1 MTSSPPISKTR
12 IRARR
17 ILAITIVVAALA
29 VTALIAIPVA
39 GALSPAADRGTSPGA
54 APDGTPDAAPDA
66 APGGGGNGGG
76 AGMEAELEGVT
87 AFDDIPAVTRL
98 NPDLL
103 RALQQATK
111 DAAREDVAVEVTSGW
126 RSPEYQDRLLEEAVA
141 QYGSKEEAA
150 RWVASSKTS
159 AHVSGDAVDVG
170 GFEATLW
177 MKKHGP
183 AYGLCQ
189 IYDNEPWHFEL
200 RPEAPEQGC
209 PDVYWD
215 PTYDPR
221 MQG

>member
-1 MTSSPPISKTR
+1 MTSHTTVSKTR

-17 ILAITIVVAALA
+17 ILALTIVAAAVAI
-29 VTALIAIPVA
+29 TAIIAIPMA
-39 GALSPAADRGTSPGA
+39 GALGPITEAGTSPAA
-54 APDGTPDAAPDA
+54 APDGD
-66 APGGGGNGGG
+66 PGT

-87 AFDDIPAVTRL
+87 AFDEIPAVTRMK
-98 NPDLL
+98 PDLL
-103 RALQQATK
+103 QALKRATK
-111 DAAREDVAVEVTSGW
+111 DAALEDVQIEVTSGW
-126 RSPEYQDRLLEEAVA
+126 RSPEYQDQLLQDAVA

-170 GFEATLW
+170 GFEAMLW

-189 IYDNEPWHFEL
+189 IYDNEAWHFEL

>member
-1 MTSSPPISKTR
+1 MTSQPTVSKTR

-17 ILAITIVVAALA
+17 ILALTIVAAAVAI
-29 VTALIAIPVA
+29 TALIAIPMG
-39 GALSPAADRGTSPGA
+39 GALSPASTTGAPPAVVTGTEG
-54 APDGTPDAAPDA
+54 
-66 APGGGGNGGG
+66 
-76 AGMEAELEGVT
+76 ELEGVT
-87 AFDDIPAVTRL
+87 AFDDIPAVTRMK
-98 NPDLL
+98 PDLL
-103 RALQQATK
+103 QALQKATK
-111 DAAREDVAVEVTSGW
+111 DAAREDVQIEVTSGW
-126 RSPEYQDRLLEEAVA
+126 RSPEYQDQLLQDAVA
-141 QYGSKEEAA
+141 QYGSAEEAA

-159 AHVSGDAVDVG
+159 AHVSGDAVDIG
-170 GFEATLW
+170 GFEAMLW

-189 IYDNEPWHFEL
+189 IYDNEAWHFEL

>member
-1 MTSSPPISKTR
+1 MSAHTPVSKTR
-12 IRARR
+12 IRTRR
-17 ILAITIVVAALA
+17 ILAIVVVSAAIGITALVAIPMVGALA
-29 VTALIAIPVA
+29 PATIAE
-39 GALSPAADRGTSPGA
+39 SSPGA
-54 APDGTPDAAPDA
+54 GAGGD
-66 APGGGGNGGG
+66 PGA
-76 AGMEAELEGVT
+76 AGMEAELSGVT
-87 AFDDIPAVTRL
+87 AFDDNPAVTRL

-103 RALQQATK
+103 RALQRATT
-111 DAAREDVAVEVTSGW
+111 DAAREDVTVEVTSGW
-126 RSPEYQDRLLEEAVA
+126 RSPEYQDRLLEDAVA
-141 QYGSKEEAA
+141 KYGSREEAA

-170 GFEATLW
+170 GFEAMLW
-177 MKKHGP
+177 MKSNGP

-200 RPEAPEQGC
+200 RAQAPTQGC

>member
-1 MTSSPPISKTR
+1 MTSSPPIPRTR

-17 ILAITIVVAALA
+17 ILAVTIVVAALA
-29 VTALIAIPVA
+29 TTVLIAIPVA
-39 GALSPAADRGTSPGA
+39 GALSSATDTGA
-54 APDGTPDAAPDA
+54 SSAGAPDGAPA
-66 APGGGGNGGG
+66 GTAGGDGNGGG

-87 AFDDIPAVTRL
+87 AFDDVPAVTRL

-103 RALQQATK
+103 RALQQATR
-111 DAAREDVAVEVTSGW
+111 DAAREDVSVEVTSGW
-126 RSPEYQDRLLEEAVA
+126 RSPEYQDRLREEAVA
-141 QYGSKEEAA
+141 QYGSREEAA

-177 MKKHGP
+177 MKEHGP

-200 RPEAPEQGC
+200 RPEAPDQGC

>member
-1 MTSSPPISKTR
+1 M
-12 IRARR
+12 
-17 ILAITIVVAALA
+17 TIVVAALA
-29 VTALIAIPVA
+29 ITTLIAIPVA
-39 GALSPAADRGTSPGA
+39 GALSPATDTDASPA
-54 APDGTPDAAPDA
+54 AGPDEVPDGTPDGAPDS
-66 APGGGGNGGG
+66 GGNGAG
-76 AGMEAELEGVT
+76 AGMEAALEGVT
-87 AFDDIPAVTRL
+87 AFDDIPAVTRM

-103 RALQQATK
+103 RALQQATM
-111 DAAREDVAVEVTSGW
+111 DAAREDVSVEVTSGW
-126 RSPEYQDRLLEEAVA
+126 RSPEYQDRLLQEAVA
-141 QYGSKEEAA
+141 QYGSREEAA

-177 MKKHGP
+177 MKEHGP
-183 AYGLCQ
+183 TYGLCQ

-200 RPEAPEQGC
+200 RPEAPRQGC

>member
-1 MTSSPPISKTR
+1 MTLHPSVSQGR

-17 ILAITIVVAALA
+17 ILALTIITAAVAI
-29 VTALIAIPVA
+29 TALLAIPVA
-39 GALSPAADRGTSPGA
+39 GALGPLADAGASPTA
-54 APDGTPDAAPDA
+54 APEGD
-66 APGGGGNGGG
+66 PGM
-76 AGMEAELEGVT
+76 AGMDGVT
-87 AFDDIPAVTRL
+87 AFDDIPAVTRMK
-98 NPDLL
+98 PDVLH
-103 RALQQATK
+103 ALQRATT
-111 DAAREDVAVEVTSGW
+111 DAALEGVQIEITSGW
-126 RSPEYQDRLLEEAVA
+126 RSPEYQDRLLQDAVA

-177 MKKHGP
+177 LEKHGA

-189 IYDNEPWHFEL
+189 VYDNEAWHFEL
-200 RPEAPEQGC
+200 RPEAPEHGC